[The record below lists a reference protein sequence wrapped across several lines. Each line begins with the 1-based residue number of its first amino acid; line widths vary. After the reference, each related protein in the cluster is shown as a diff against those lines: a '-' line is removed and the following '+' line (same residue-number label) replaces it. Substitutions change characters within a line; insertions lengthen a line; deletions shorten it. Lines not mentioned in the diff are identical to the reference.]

1 LDVKSTPQNGNFSR
15 HVAEIQRR
23 YDAALEVSGCNVAVV
38 GAGVPEYRFLDDQPH
53 PFVGNPD
60 FLQWV
65 PLTEHPGSCLV
76 HRPGSRP
83 LLVVLQP
90 NDYWHEPPTMPDE
103 IITREFDVRV
113 VGTPAEVLAA
123 LPAPNPRMA
132 YIGPGTQWNAVPAPA
147 QLNPEKL
154 LSYLHYQRANKTAWE
169 VDCIRT
175 ANELAAAGHRAAE
188 RGFRDGGN
196 EFEILNMFLGGCRQL
211 EPELPYPAIV
221 ALNGHAAT
229 LHYQRRARTPI
240 ASGDRHSLLI
250 DAGCSSRGYASD
262 ITRTYSYSSTEFAGM
277 VQDMDRLQ
285 QKLCAEVRPGVAFPD
300 LHRLAHHE
308 IAGLLRGWGLVRATP
323 EAICANGTS
332 FAFFPH
338 GLGHYLGLQVHDL
351 GGQLADAKGGRL
363 PQPDDYPRL
372 RLLRTLE
379 AGQVVTIEPG
389 LYFIGSLLDG
399 LRASP
404 AGRDVDW
411 RKIDGLRVFGGIRI
425 EDDVLVTA
433 GGFENL
439 TRPGFEAA

>member
-1 LDVKSTPQNGNFSR
+1 MNSTRETGDFSR

-23 YDAALEVSGCNVAVV
+23 YDAALEASGCNVVVV
-38 GAGVPEYRFLDDQPH
+38 GAGVLEYRFLDDQPH
-53 PFVGNPD
+53 AYVANPD
-60 FLQWV
+60 FLQWL

-76 HRPGSRP
+76 YRPGSRP

-90 NDYWHEPPTMPDE
+90 DDYWHEPPTMPEDMV
-103 IITREFDVRV
+103 TREFDVRV
-113 VGTPAEVLAA
+113 VGSPAEAMAA
-123 LPAPNPRMA
+123 LPAPNPKMA
-132 YIGPGTQWNAVPAPA
+132 FIGPATQWNAVPAPA
-147 QLNPEKL
+147 QYNPEKL
-154 LSYLHYQRANKTAWE
+154 LSYLHYQRAAKTAWE
-169 VDCIRT
+169 IDCVRA
-175 ANELAAAGHRAAE
+175 ANELAAAGHHAAE
-188 RGFRDGGN
+188 RRFRQGGS
-196 EFEILNMFLGGCRQL
+196 EYEILNAFLDGCRQL

-221 ALNGHAAT
+221 ALNGHGAT

-240 ASGDRHSLLI
+240 ANGDRHSLLI

-262 ITRTYSYSSTEFAGM
+262 ITRTYSYSSTEFAQM
-277 VQDMDRLQ
+277 VQDMDRVQ
-285 QKLCAEVRPGVAFPD
+285 QKLCSAVRPGVPFPD
-300 LHRLAHHE
+300 LHRLAHRE
-308 IAGLLRGWGLVRATP
+308 IATLLHDWGLVRASP

-379 AGQVVTIEPG
+379 EAQVVTIEPG
-389 LYFIGSLLDG
+389 LYFIGTLLDG

-411 RKIDGLRVFGGIRI
+411 KKVDGLRVFGGIRI

-433 GGFENL
+433 NGFENL
-439 TRPGFEAA
+439 TRPAFGAAA

>member
-1 LDVKSTPQNGNFSR
+1 VKSTPQTGNYSR

-113 VGTPAEVLAA
+113 VGTPADVLAA

-132 YIGPGTQWNAVPAPA
+132 YIGPGTQWSAVPAPA

-154 LSYLHYQRANKTAWE
+154 LSHLHYQRANKTAWE
-169 VDCIRT
+169 VDCIRA

-240 ASGDRHSLLI
+240 ANGDRHSLLI

-323 EAICANGTS
+323 ERSFRMALAIIWGCRFTTWAASWPTRKAAACPNPMTIPGCGCCARWRPARWSRSSPGCISSSRCWTACALALPGATS
-332 FAFFPH
+332 TGKKSMACEC
-338 GLGHYLGLQVHDL
+338 
-351 GGQLADAKGGRL
+351 LAVSVS
-363 PQPDDYPRL
+363 
-372 RLLRTLE
+372 RT
-379 AGQVVTIEPG
+379 TC
-389 LYFIGSLLDG
+389 S
-399 LRASP
+399 
-404 AGRDVDW
+404 
-411 RKIDGLRVFGGIRI
+411 
-425 EDDVLVTA
+425 
-433 GGFENL
+433 
-439 TRPGFEAA
+439 